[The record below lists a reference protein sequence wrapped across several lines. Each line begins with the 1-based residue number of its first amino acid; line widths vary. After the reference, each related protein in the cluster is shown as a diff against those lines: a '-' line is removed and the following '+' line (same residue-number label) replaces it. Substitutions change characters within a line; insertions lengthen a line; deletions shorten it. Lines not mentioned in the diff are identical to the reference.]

1 MWGCSI
7 RFESPILNVI
17 IGPCG
22 SAALEAP
29 RYIYCGDHELGQSN
43 EEANNRADNIVMY
56 TCVVCM
62 IKALATSVPT

>member
-43 EEANNRADNIVMY
+43 EEANNRADYIVM
-56 TCVVCM
+56 
-62 IKALATSVPT
+62 